1 MTVLNVVIT
10 GSGVIAR
17 THAGAILRHPGL
29 RLSAL
34 ADPDP
39 QANDRLAGWIGEQGG
54 PPPARYASLG
64 EALAAEAADLVVVC
78 TPSGTHADLAEEAL
92 AAGVHVL
99 VEKPL
104 DASLPAARRI
114 ARVATDAEA
123 AGLVCAVVCQHRFDP
138 ASVAVAARVRAGDL
152 GRLTS
157 AVASVPWWRGQRY
170 YDSAGWRGTWE
181 QDGGGAT
188 INQGVHTVDLLLWL
202 FGRPEEVFAYTGV
215 LAHERVEV
223 EDVAVAAIRF
233 ADGAL
238 AVLHATTAAY
248 PGIGVRLQVHG
259 SQGSAVIHDDQLEY
273 LHTADGP
280 DPSAYAD
287 GPDRSGDA
295 VPPSQLRGATKPDDA
310 FVTGHLRQYHDTV
323 EAILGGRRP
332 GVTAVEALLDVAVV
346 KAVYLSAHLRRPVSV
361 PAVLAGDFD
370 DVLAAVEGS
379 AATVS
384 SVLRAGVAR

>member
-1 MTVLNVVIT
+1 MTGLNVVIV

-17 THAGAILRHPGL
+17 THAGAILRHPDL
-29 RLSAL
+29 RLVAL

-39 QANDRLAGWIGEQGG
+39 QANDRLAGWVGEQGA
-54 PPPARYASLG
+54 PTPARYASLG

-92 AAGVHVL
+92 AAGAHVL

-114 ARVATDAEA
+114 ARAAADAEA
-123 AGLVCAVVCQHRFDP
+123 AGQVCAVICQHRFDP
-138 ASVAVAARVRAGDL
+138 ASVAVATRVRAGDL
-152 GRLTS
+152 GRVTS

-170 YDSAGWRGTWE
+170 YDSAGWRGTWA

-188 INQGVHTVDLLLWL
+188 MNQGVHTVDLLVWL
-202 FGRPEEVFAYTGV
+202 LGRPAEVFAYTGV
-215 LAHERVEV
+215 LAHEGIEV
-223 EDVAVAAIRF
+223 EDVATATIRF
-233 ADGAL
+233 TDGAL

-248 PGIGVRLQVHG
+248 PGLGVRLQVHG
-259 SQGSAVIHDDQLEY
+259 SQGSAVLHDDQLEY
-273 LHTADGP
+273 LHTAGGP

-287 GPDRSGDA
+287 GPDQSGDA
-295 VPPSQLRGATKPDDA
+295 VPAAELRGAPKPDDA

-323 EAILGGRRP
+323 DAIRAGRRP
-332 GVTAVEALLDVAVV
+332 GVTAADALLDVAVV
-346 KAVYLSAHLRRPVSV
+346 KAVYLSAHLHRPVSV

-370 DVLAAVEGS
+370 DVLATIESTA
-379 AATVS
+379 AATAVP
-384 SVLRAGVAR
+384 AQVAR